1 MREKKIK
8 IKNHDEYLWS
18 YFKSGK
24 KKDKKISLGNLIA
37 KKDRN
42 ESININLNYK

>member
-1 MREKKIK
+1 MNICEVILKAV
-8 IKNHDEYLWS
+8 
-18 YFKSGK
+18 
-24 KKDKKISLGNLIA
+24 KKDKRISLGDLIA